1 MALTLTWVLIPSLQ
15 SRFYFFLLKVNSISR
30 QMFRDMYIKNFIT
43 ALYVIKNNKKENN
56 LPQSVQAAITEI
68 PLHAV
73 NQVA

>member
-1 MALTLTWVLIPSLQ
+1 
-15 SRFYFFLLKVNSISR
+15 
-30 QMFRDMYIKNFIT
+30 MFRDMYIKNFIT

-68 PLHAV
+68 ALHAV